1 MDPNTPPKC
10 QQPNSSKSPVQNL
23 MKVPDIPEG
32 EDEHSFERL
41 YNMLKSEFKKTEAKK
56 GSIG

>member
-1 MDPNTPPKC
+1 MDANTLPKC
-10 QQPNSSKSPVQNL
+10 QQPNSSKNPVKNL

-41 YNMLKSEFKKTEAKK
+41 NNMHLKNRGQKRKYWLN
-56 GSIG
+56 